1 MKSAW
6 RPIIEGG
13 LRDEVN
19 EVIMAVAR
27 VFRKYELGDFTQ
39 NDDQK
44 EPYLSLRSPSLY
56 GGQAGVAV
64 FYTYLAQIRPGEGHE
79 KSAVFF
85 LNQAIQKTASAL
97 SAPSLSNGFIGVAWA
112 TEYIRQRIQ
121 ADDLGD
127 PNESVDNALRI
138 LLSRFPWKGSYD
150 PINGLVGIGIYLL
163 ERVPDPVAVECLEL
177 IIEHL
182 YENAE
187 FSSKGTTWHTR
198 PETMTQEG
206 RELYPEGYYNLG
218 LAHGLPGI
226 ISFLGRVCLAGIS
239 ADRPYDLLQGA
250 VSWLLSQKLN
260 CQGSSFYM
268 GIEKDK
274 DREPQLARSAWCYGN
289 PGIAAALLTA
299 ARCVKEPQW
308 ESEAI
313 EIGRIAAERP
323 PDEAGVIDSGIC
335 HGASGLGHIF
345 NRIFQVTG
353 ETDFKHAAQYWFKR
367 TVALRRTAGAT
378 TGFYAKTLDDDG
390 EKIRTEFPGILI
402 GAAGISMAFLG
413 AISSIE
419 PDWDRMILLSAPY

>member
-13 LRDEVN
+13 LRNDVN
-19 EVIMAVAR
+19 DIIMAVAR
-27 VFRKYELGDFTQ
+27 VFRKYEVGDLTQ
-39 NDDQK
+39 NDNLK
-44 EPYLSLRSPSLY
+44 EPYLSLQGPSLY

-79 KSAVFF
+79 KSAIFF
-85 LNQAIQKTASAL
+85 LNHAIQNIASAF
-97 SAPSLSNGFIGVAWA
+97 SAPSLSNGFVGVAWA

-121 ADDLGD
+121 ADDLED
-127 PNESVDNALRI
+127 PNESVDNALRT
-138 LLSRFPWKGSYD
+138 LLSRFPWKGSHD

-182 YENAE
+182 YKNAE
-187 FSSKGTTWHTR
+187 FNSKGTTWHTR
-198 PETMTQEG
+198 PETMPQEG
-206 RELYPEGYYNLG
+206 KELYPEGYYNLG
-218 LAHGLPGI
+218 LAHGIPGI
-226 ISFLGRVCLAGIS
+226 ISFLGRACLVKIS
-239 ADRPYDLLQGA
+239 ADRSYELLQGA

-260 CQGSSFYM
+260 YRRSSFYM
-268 GIEKDK
+268 GIGKGE
-274 DREPQLARSAWCYGN
+274 EPQLARSAWCYGN

-308 ESEAI
+308 EAEAI
-313 EIGRIAAERP
+313 EIGRIAAESP
-323 PDEAGVIDSGIC
+323 PDEAGVIDPGIC

-353 ETDFKHAAQYWFKR
+353 EASFKHAAQYWFER
-367 TVALRRTAGAT
+367 TIAMRRTARET

-390 EKIRTEFPGILI
+390 EAIWTEFPGILI
-402 GAAGISMAFLG
+402 GAAGISMTFLG